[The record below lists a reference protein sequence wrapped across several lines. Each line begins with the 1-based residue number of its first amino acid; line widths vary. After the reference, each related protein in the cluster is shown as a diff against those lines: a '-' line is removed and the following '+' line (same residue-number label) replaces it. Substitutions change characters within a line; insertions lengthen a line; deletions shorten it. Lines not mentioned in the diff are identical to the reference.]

1 MHSLEGW
8 RQTIANFFYN
18 LEWALTAPVLLL
30 LGIVLV
36 RIVFRRRWVAVLL
49 LPTLFGILGGAT
61 SPENP
66 VVGSAYEFLLCLLM
80 IAVLV
85 RFGLLALV
93 VAWTFASWILFL
105 VTTDPSAW
113 YFGRSAA
120 TILTL
125 AAIACYGF
133 YTSLGGQRLF
143 RDRVLDD

>member
-1 MHSLEGW
+1 
-8 RQTIANFFYN
+8 
-18 LEWALTAPVLLL
+18 
-30 LGIVLV
+30 
-36 RIVFRRRWVAVLL
+36 
-49 LPTLFGILGGAT
+49 
-61 SPENP
+61 
-66 VVGSAYEFLLCLLM
+66 M

-93 VAWTFASWILFL
+93 VAWTFASWVLVL
-105 VTTDPSAW
+105 VTIDPSAW

-143 RDRVLDD
+143 RDRVLDG